1 MKRKQVP
8 VNQLDLFES
17 TPVDY
22 DQLVTDKANGL
33 LDLLNMDLK
42 QKDKY
47 KILWY
52 IQEQKYI
59 VLIAANRFKDLVCNI
74 VDIYGNVPKDF
85 SVNWRNFFHIE
96 QELKT
101 KLNITIPKN

>member
-1 MKRKQVP
+1 MKAKQVP
-8 VNQLDLFES
+8 ANQLNLFES
-17 TPVDY
+17 APVDY

-33 LDLLNMDLK
+33 LYLLNMDLK
-42 QKDKY
+42 PKEQY

-59 VLIAANRFKDLVCNI
+59 VLIAGNRSKSLVCNV

-101 KLNITIPKN
+101 KLNISLPN